1 MPTQSLP
8 AAIDVWQG
16 RVRNREDQNMATT
29 RKAKRV
35 SKAVLSKLR
44 RVSTPTITT
53 QLMSNH
59 GLNNVSLRD
68 VLPIDPGLPRFA
80 GPAFTMRYIPLREDL
95 QPEQYLDHRAN
106 LMTPAV
112 EEIPA
117 GSVMVLDANGRND
130 VGLLGGNI
138 LMRLKVRNIE
148 AAVTDGGMR
157 DIPEIHELDMPVCC
171 TAYAPPPSFTKLM
184 LVDTQCAISCGG
196 VPIFPG
202 DIIVGDDEGTVA
214 VPAEL
219 AASVAEGGLAQD
231 HLEGWVNRRLAKGDT
246 MPGLY
251 PPAARARAAY
261 DKWVADGEP
270 DEV

>member
-1 MPTQSLP
+1 MPQ
-8 AAIDVWQG
+8 
-16 RVRNREDQNMATT
+16 T

-35 SKAVLSKLR
+35 SKAVLNKLR
-44 RVSTPTITT
+44 QVSTPTITT
-53 QLMSNH
+53 QLLSNH
-59 GLNNVSLRD
+59 GLKNVSLRN

-80 GPAFTMRYIPLREDL
+80 GPAFTLRYVPLREDL
-95 QPEQYLDHRAN
+95 LPEQYLKHRAN

-112 EEIPA
+112 EAIPP
-117 GSVMVLDANGRND
+117 GTVMVLDANGRND
-130 VGLLGGNI
+130 VGILGGNI
-138 LMRLKVRNIE
+138 LMRLKVRGIE

-157 DIPEIHELDMPVCC
+157 DIPEIGDLGMPVCC
-171 TAYAPPPSFTKLM
+171 TAFAPPPSFTKLM
-184 LVDTQCAISCGG
+184 LVDTECAVSCGG

-214 VPAEL
+214 IPAEL

-231 HLEGWVNRRLAKGDT
+231 HLEGWVNRRLAKGDA

-251 PPAARARAAY
+251 PPVENARIAY